1 MTSEPAINHSAA
13 AMADEQLPPAPG
25 FRFYPTEEELLCFY
39 LRNKLDGVRRGDIE
53 RVIPVA
59 DTRSEFSL
67 CRMYTRSG
75 CPRQFDHRPRAAA
88 AAAGGG
94 SENPAAAAA
103 AASLANGEEE
113 TDRKRKRARAASS
126 EGTSSSDGDGD
137 GNGSTQ
143 QQWPRQRATA
153 TDEEMCDDMTDWSE
167 FAFLDWF

>member
-1 MTSEPAINHSAA
+1 
-13 AMADEQLPPAPG
+13 MADEQTPPG

-53 RVIPVA
+53 RVIP
-59 DTRSEFSL
+59 TRSEFSL
-67 CRMYTRSG
+67 CRLYTRSG
-75 CPRQFDHRPRAAA
+75 CPRQFDRRPRAAAA

-103 AASLANGEEE
+103 ASLANGEEE
-113 TDRKRKRARAASS
+113 ADRKRKRARAASS

-137 GNGSTQ
+137 GNGSAQ